1 MRPTLAAGVQGEAR
15 QRVVTENL
23 VSYRKPGAPPVLAT
37 PWLLYVMET
46 AAYEAIRP
54 HLDPG
59 EASVGVAFEFEHLA
73 PTPAGDTV
81 VATAIVTAV
90 DGNRVMLD
98 FEARDS
104 RAVVARGKH
113 VRAVIDRERFERRL
127 KKKGATGL

>member
-1 MRPTLAAGVQGEAR
+1 MKASLIVGVKGEAR

-23 VSYRKPGAPPVLAT
+23 VSHRKPGAPPVLAT

-59 EASVGVAFEFEHLA
+59 EASVGTGFEFEHLA
-73 PTPAGDTV
+73 ATPVGETV
-81 VATAIVTAV
+81 VATAVITAV
-90 DGNRVMLD
+90 NGKRIELD

-104 RAVVARGKH
+104 HELIARGKH
-113 VRAVIDRERFERRL
+113 RRAVIQVDRFLQRL
-127 KKKGATGL
+127 KAKTK